1 MPQVSVAVQSDRI
14 SGWRRLA
21 GRVFALLVIA
31 AIPVGQAC
39 AGDVAGQASVI
50 DGDTIEIHGTRVRLY
65 GIDAPEHDQLCRDP
79 HGGHYRCGQV
89 AANALV
95 AFIGR
100 QTVACVEVDRDRYG
114 RSVAVCSAGKVD
126 LADWLVRGGLA
137 IDWPRYSKGDYAS
150 AEAEARSKRSGIWN
164 GEFVEPWRYRQCVG
178 AGGRPT
184 GCSDEPMG
192 GQR

>member
-1 MPQVSVAVQSDRI
+1 M
-14 SGWRRLA
+14 
-21 GRVFALLVIA
+21 A
-31 AIPVGQAC
+31 ATPADWAR

-89 AANALV
+89 AANALG

-114 RSVAVCSAGKVD
+114 RSVAVCSVGNID

-137 IDWPRYSKGDYAS
+137 IDWPRYSKGDYAP
-150 AEAEARSKRSGIWN
+150 AEAVARSKQSGMWS
-164 GEFVEPWRYRQCVG
+164 GRFVEPWRYRQCVG
-178 AGGRPT
+178 AGGGPNA
-184 GCSDEPMG
+184 CSAEEMG